1 VQKIDWEKV
10 VLKYQKLVWN
20 KAYRIL
26 GNNADACDCFQDT
39 FFSVYQITKKQ
50 KVNNFRALLSAV
62 AGTRAVDILR
72 KKIRRENLNYSLQD
86 CDNYVLST
94 NKQDVDI
101 FSWELADRLRAA
113 IATLPQV
120 EAEVFCLR
128 ALNGLSYRQIA
139 KHLNITCNLVGVN
152 LHRARKKLND
162 MLKEKVLEEQA

>member
-1 VQKIDWEKV
+1 MQKIDWEKIV
-10 VLKYQKLVWN
+10 AKYQKLVWN

-26 GNNADACDCFQDT
+26 GNSADACDCFQDT
-39 FFSVYQITKKQ
+39 FFSVYQIAKKQ
-50 KVNNFRALLSAV
+50 KVNNFRALLLAV

-86 CDNYVLST
+86 CDNYDLST
-94 NKQDVDI
+94 NKQDNDLHG
-101 FSWELADRLRAA
+101 WELADRLRAA
-113 IATLPQV
+113 IARLPQV

-139 KHLNITCNLVGVN
+139 KHLDIPSNSVGVN
-152 LHRARKKLND
+152 LHRARKKLSD